1 MKPTSAILLTT
12 GLSRI
17 DGPPCTTEPNS
28 AILLDYCIVWKDRSV
43 CYLVFLIFLC
53 QSKPVKWQ
61 PCQQITSKTNT
72 QHKTFFLV
80 KCILFWS
87 ENRWREKKIIWPS
100 LKVWN
105 LLSIGRGF
113 HFFSFQKRT
122 IKLQTKGTHDTQKW
136 PAVMFISTNRP
147 IF

>member
-17 DGPPCTTEPNS
+17 DGPPCETYFSNFTRLHCLKRQ
-28 AILLDYCIVWKDRSV
+28 ICLLPS
-43 CYLVFLIFLC
+43 FASFLC

-87 ENRWREKKIIWPS
+87 ENRWREKKNNLTFIEGLES
-100 LKVWN
+100 LVYRAWFS
-105 LLSIGRGF
+105 L
-113 HFFSFQKRT
+113 FSFQKRT
-122 IKLQTKGTHDTQKW
+122 IKLQTIVKGTHHTQKW
-136 PAVMFISTNRP
+136 PAVMFISSNRP
-147 IF
+147 VF